1 MKGGT
6 VAFPAKLKGGTVALP
21 AKLTKLL
28 RGEMAEKERWK
39 LLVGPDGSWE
49 ANVYH
54 FLFSYNYFKA
64 VLCRNSTLFSGH
76 CQDRVGRVLPSPL
89 T

>member
-39 LLVGPDGSWE
+39 LLVGPDGS
-49 ANVYH
+49 
-54 FLFSYNYFKA
+54 
-64 VLCRNSTLFSGH
+64 
-76 CQDRVGRVLPSPL
+76 
-89 T
+89 